1 LRIVPARELEAIWPQ
16 VYRWIEKAVEHGQ
29 GDEDAL
35 DIAVAIYNGRYDL
48 WLEDGKFA
56 AVVQVV
62 KHPKQTV
69 ATILYCGG
77 ELDSLLTMYSQAKE
91 YARANKIDAI
101 RVWGRQGW
109 EKVLGMRR
117 IGVILQ
123 EYV

>member
-1 LRIVPARELEAIWPQ
+1 MRIVPARELEAIWPQ

>member
-1 LRIVPARELEAIWPQ
+1 MRIVPVDELESVWPK
-16 VYRWIEKAVEHGQ
+16 VVKWIESAIDYGQ

-35 DIAVAIYNGRYDL
+35 DVAIAIHNGHYDL
-48 WLEDGKFA
+48 WFDEKFA
-56 AVVQVV
+56 AVVQTV

-69 ATILYCGG
+69 ATIIYCGG
-77 ELDSLLTMYSQAKE
+77 ELDSLLTMYAEAKH
-91 YARANKIDAI
+91 YARANNIDAI

-117 IGVILQ
+117 IGIILQ